1 MSAKKETTHIIS
13 EGELVLYRR
22 ERSSIWQCRYK
33 VGGVWQRASTKERKL
48 KDAKDVAKELKITAE
63 IRKRDN
69 LPVITRKFRDVAK
82 LAVQRMEQKIA
93 NGEGKV
99 SYKDYIRI
107 ITEYLIPILGN
118 RLITNID
125 SVALDYLD
133 AERIKMMERAPSHST
148 LLSHNAALNLVF
160 DEAVLRNFL
169 TEINRPKL
177 ESKGK
182 KSTRH
187 PAFELNEIQAVINNF
202 ESWVERAR
210 NEHSKE
216 MRQIMR
222 DYVEM
227 LIDTGARPG
236 KELMNLKWKQI
247 KFSMN
252 PKQTH
257 TGQKVTHDDGTEE
270 EIVLTDLNRIVEMTV
285 SGKTGTRQIIGRLPT
300 VKVLER
306 ISRRVYGVKNSI
318 IDPFKDVVT
327 PNNDDYVLR
336 TKEKKQDVSS
346 SFQHMLERY
355 LKEHNLLYD
364 PKSEQNRVF
373 YSFRHTY
380 ATLALTHDKVP
391 IHTLA
396 KQMGTSV
403 LMIERHYS
411 HLKVIQAVEQLSGA
425 ETRRKI
431 AATSTVE
438 DIYKSSQEKKLTEQL
453 AKKVTAKKTP
463 AKKAATKKVPVKKAK
478 ST

>member
-1 MSAKKETTHIIS
+1 MSAKKETTHIIT

-33 VGGVWQRASTKERKL
+33 VGGVWQRASTKVRKL
-48 KDAKDVAKELKITAE
+48 QEAKEVAKELRITAE

-93 NGEGKV
+93 NGDGKV
-99 SYKDYIRI
+99 SYTDYTRI
-107 ITEYLIPILGN
+107 INEYLIPILGN

-125 SVALDYLD
+125 TVALDYLE
-133 AERIKMMERAPSHST
+133 AERIRMMGKTPSKST
-148 LLSHNAALNLVF
+148 LLSQNAALNMVF

-169 TEINRPKL
+169 TEINRPRL
-177 ESKGK
+177 EAKGK

-187 PAFELNEIQAVINNF
+187 PAFELKEVQAVINNF
-202 ESWVERAR
+202 ESWIERAR
-210 NEHSKE
+210 NPHSKE

-222 DYVEM
+222 DYVEL

-252 PKQTH
+252 PKQTY
-257 TGQKVTHDDGTEE
+257 TGQKFTHDDGTEE
-270 EIVLTDLNRIVEMTV
+270 EYVLTDLNRIVEMTV
-285 SGKTGTRQIIGRLPT
+285 TGKTGTRQIIGRLPT

-318 IDPFKDVVT
+318 TDPLKNVAT
-327 PNNDDYVLR
+327 PNNEDYVLR

-355 LKEHNLLYD
+355 LEEHNLLYD
-364 PKSEQNRVF
+364 PKTEQNRVF

-431 AATSTVE
+431 ASTSTVE
-438 DIYKSSQEKKLTEQL
+438 DIYKSSQEKKIEAKAA
-453 AKKVTAKKTP
+453 AKKAP
-463 AKKAATKKVPVKKAK
+463 AKKSSKFK
-478 ST
+478 

>member
-1 MSAKKETTHIIS
+1 MSAKLETTHVVS
-13 EGELVLYRR
+13 ENEIVVYRR

-33 VGGVWQRASTKERKL
+33 VDGVWQRASTKERKL
-48 KDAKDVAKELKITAE
+48 KDAKEVAKTLRIRAE
-63 IRKRDN
+63 IRKHDN

-93 NGEGKV
+93 NGDGKV
-99 SYKDYIRI
+99 SFKDYIRI

-125 SVALDYLD
+125 SAALDHLD
-133 AERIKMMERAPSHST
+133 AERIKMMDRAPSKST
-148 LLSHNAALNLVF
+148 LLSQNAALNLVF

-169 TEINRPKL
+169 TELNRPKL
-177 ESKGK
+177 EAKGK

-187 PAFELNEIQAVINNF
+187 PAFELNELQAVLNNF
-202 ESWVERAR
+202 EEWIERAR
-210 NEHSKE
+210 NDHSKE

-227 LIDTGARPG
+227 LVDTGARPG
-236 KELMNLKWKQI
+236 KELMNVKWKQI
-247 KFSMN
+247 KFSMDPIEIDTGKSLVVKDG
-252 PKQTH
+252 PKE
-257 TGQKVTHDDGTEE
+257 K
-270 EIVLTDLNRIVEMTV
+270 IVLTDLRRIVEMTV
-285 SGKTGTRQIIGRLPT
+285 SGKTGARQIIGRSPT
-300 VKVLER
+300 VRVLER
-306 ISRRVYGVKNSI
+306 IARRVYGVKNSVS
-318 IDPFKDVVT
+318 DPFKDVIT

-336 TKEKKQDVSS
+336 TKSKKQDVSS
-346 SFQHMLERY
+346 AFQHMLERY
-355 LKEHNLLYD
+355 LEEHNLLYD
-364 PKSEQNRVF
+364 PMTETNRVF

-425 ETRRKI
+425 ETRKRI
-431 AATSTVE
+431 ASASTVE
-438 DIYKSSQEKKLTEQL
+438 EIYQS
-453 AKKVTAKKTP
+453 AKVKNNSDSETKMPA
-463 AKKAATKKVPVKKAK
+463 AKKAVLKKSKKLNLN
-478 ST
+478 

>member
-1 MSAKKETTHIIS
+1 MSAKLETTHVVS
-13 EGELVLYRR
+13 ENEIVVYRR

-33 VGGVWQRASTKERKL
+33 VDGVWQRASTKERKL
-48 KDAKDVAKELKITAE
+48 KDAKEVAKTLRIRAE
-63 IRKRDN
+63 IRKHDN

-93 NGEGKV
+93 NGDGKV
-99 SYKDYIRI
+99 SFKDYIRI
-107 ITEYLIPILGN
+107 ITDYLIPILGN

-125 SVALDYLD
+125 NAALNHLD
-133 AERIKMMERAPSHST
+133 AERIKMMDRAPSKST
-148 LLSHNAALNLVF
+148 LLSQNAALNLVF

-169 TEINRPKL
+169 TELNRPKL
-177 ESKGK
+177 EAKGK

-187 PAFELNEIQAVINNF
+187 PAFELNELQAVLNNF
-202 ESWVERAR
+202 EEWIERAR
-210 NEHSKE
+210 NDHSKE

-227 LIDTGARPG
+227 LVDTGARPG

-247 KFSMN
+247 KFSMDPIEIDTGKSLVVKDG
-252 PKQTH
+252 PKE
-257 TGQKVTHDDGTEE
+257 K
-270 EIVLTDLNRIVEMTV
+270 IVLTDLRRIVEMTV
-285 SGKTGTRQIIGRLPT
+285 SGKTGARQIIGRSPT
-300 VKVLER
+300 VRVLER
-306 ISRRVYGVKNSI
+306 IARRVYGVKNSVS
-318 IDPFKDVVT
+318 DPFKDVIT

-336 TKEKKQDVSS
+336 TKSKKQDVSS
-346 SFQHMLERY
+346 AFQHMLERY
-355 LKEHNLLYD
+355 LEEHNLLYD
-364 PKSEQNRVF
+364 PMTETNRVF

-425 ETRRKI
+425 ETRKRI
-431 AATSTVE
+431 ASASTVE
-438 DIYKSSQEKKLTEQL
+438 EIYQS
-453 AKKVTAKKTP
+453 AKVKNNSDSETKMPA
-463 AKKAATKKVPVKKAK
+463 AKKAVLKKSKKLNLN
-478 ST
+478 

>member
-1 MSAKKETTHIIS
+1 MSAKLETTHVVS
-13 EGELVLYRR
+13 ENEIVVYRR

-33 VGGVWQRASTKERKL
+33 VDGVWQRASTKERKL
-48 KDAKDVAKELKITAE
+48 KDAKEVAKTLRIRAE
-63 IRKRDN
+63 IRKHDN

-93 NGEGKV
+93 NGDGKV
-99 SYKDYIRI
+99 SFKDYIRI

-125 SVALDYLD
+125 SAALDHLD
-133 AERIKMMERAPSHST
+133 AERIKMMDRAPSKST
-148 LLSHNAALNLVF
+148 LLSQNAALNLVF

-169 TEINRPKL
+169 TELNRPKL
-177 ESKGK
+177 EAKGK

-187 PAFELNEIQAVINNF
+187 PAFELNELQAVLNNF
-202 ESWVERAR
+202 EEWIERAR
-210 NEHSKE
+210 NDHSKE

-227 LIDTGARPG
+227 LVDTGARPG
-236 KELMNLKWKQI
+236 KELMNVKWKQI
-247 KFSMN
+247 KFSMDPIEIDTGKSLVVKDG
-252 PKQTH
+252 PKE
-257 TGQKVTHDDGTEE
+257 K
-270 EIVLTDLNRIVEMTV
+270 IVLTDLRRIVEMTV
-285 SGKTGTRQIIGRLPT
+285 SGKTGARQIIGRSPT
-300 VKVLER
+300 VRVLER
-306 ISRRVYGVKNSI
+306 IARRVYGVKNSVS
-318 IDPFKDVVT
+318 DPFKDVIT

-336 TKEKKQDVSS
+336 TKSKKQDVSS
-346 SFQHMLERY
+346 AFQHMLERY
-355 LKEHNLLYD
+355 LEEHNLLYD
-364 PKSEQNRVF
+364 PMTETNRVF

-425 ETRRKI
+425 ETRKRI
-431 AATSTVE
+431 ASASTVE
-438 DIYKSSQEKKLTEQL
+438 EIYQS
-453 AKKVTAKKTP
+453 AKVKNNSDSETKMPA
-463 AKKAATKKVPVKKAK
+463 AKKAVLKKSKKQNLN
-478 ST
+478 

>member
-1 MSAKKETTHIIS
+1 MSAKKDTTHILS
-13 EGELVLYRR
+13 EGELVVYRR
-22 ERSSIWQCRYK
+22 ERSGIWQCRFK
-33 VGGVWQRASTKERKL
+33 VDGVWQRASTKERKL
-48 KDAKDVAKELKITAE
+48 KDAKEVAKELRITAE

-93 NGEGKV
+93 NGDGKV
-99 SYKDYIRI
+99 SYSDYIRI
-107 ITEYLIPILGN
+107 INEYLIPILGN

-133 AERIKMMERAPSHST
+133 AERIRMMGRTPSNST
-148 LLSHNAALNLVF
+148 MLSQNAALNIVF

-177 ESKGK
+177 EAKGK

-187 PAFELNEIQAVINNF
+187 PAFELKEVQAVINNF
-202 ESWVERAR
+202 ESWIERAR
-210 NEHSKE
+210 NPHSKE

-252 PKQTH
+252 PQLTH
-257 TGQKVTHDDGTEE
+257 TGEKYVSDDGTEE
-270 EIVLTDLNRIVEMTV
+270 EIVLANLNRIVEMTV
-285 SGKTGTRQIIGRLPT
+285 TGKTGTRQIIGREPT

-306 ISRRVYGVKNSI
+306 ISRRIYGVRNNI
-318 IDPFKDVVT
+318 ADPLKDVAT

-336 TKEKKQDVSS
+336 TKGKKQDVSS

-355 LKEHNLLYD
+355 LEEHNLLYD
-364 PKSEQNRVF
+364 PKTEQNRVF

-425 ETRRKI
+425 ETRKKI
-431 AATSTVE
+431 ASTSTVE
-438 DIYKSSQEKKLTEQL
+438 DIYKSSQEKKKAELEARKPA
-453 AKKVTAKKTP
+453 AKKSS
-463 AKKAATKKVPVKKAK
+463 KKVKQ
-478 ST
+478 

>member
-1 MSAKKETTHIIS
+1 MSAKLETTHIVT
-13 EGELVLYRR
+13 ENELVVYRR

-33 VGGVWQRASTKERKL
+33 VDGVWQRASTKERKL
-48 KDAKDVAKELKITAE
+48 KDAKEVAKSIKIRAE
-63 IRKRDN
+63 IRKHDN

-82 LAVQRMEQKIA
+82 LAVQRMEQKLA
-93 NGEGKV
+93 NGDGKV

-107 ITEYLIPILGN
+107 INEYLIPILGN
-118 RLITNID
+118 RLITSID
-125 SVALDYLD
+125 STALDHLD
-133 AERIKMMERAPSHST
+133 AERIRMMERTPSKST
-148 LLSHNAALNLVF
+148 MLSQNAALNLVF

-169 TEINRPKL
+169 TDLNRPKL
-177 ESKGK
+177 EAKGK

-187 PAFELNEIQAVINNF
+187 PAFTLTEIQAVINNF
-202 ESWVERAR
+202 EAWIERAR
-210 NEHSKE
+210 NAHSKE

-222 DYVEM
+222 DYSEM

-247 KFSMN
+247 KFTMN

-257 TGQKVTHDDGTEE
+257 TGEFVVGDDGEKE
-270 EIVLTDLNRIVEMTV
+270 EIVLTDLNRGAELIVT
-285 SGKTGTRQIIGRLPT
+285 GKTGTREIVGRQPT

-306 ISRRVYGVKNSI
+306 IARRVYGVRNNI
-318 IDPFKDVVT
+318 IDPFKNVVT
-327 PNNDDYVLR
+327 PNNDDFVLR

-346 SFQHMLERY
+346 AFQHMFERY
-355 LKEHNLLYD
+355 LDEHNLLYD
-364 PKSEQNRVF
+364 PKTEQNRVF

-411 HLKVIQAVEQLSGA
+411 HLKVIEATEQLRGQ
-425 ETRRKI
+425 ETRRRI
-431 AATSTVE
+431 ASTSTVE
-438 DIYKSSQEKKLTEQL
+438 EIYQSAQ
-453 AKKVTAKKTP
+453 AKKKAELLARKTAIKKSP
-463 AKKAATKKVPVKKAK
+463 KKVKQ
-478 ST
+478 

>member
-13 EGELVLYRR
+13 EGELVLYKR

-48 KDAKDVAKELKITAE
+48 REAKEVAKELRITAE

-82 LAVQRMEQKIA
+82 LAVQRMEQKLI
-93 NGEGKV
+93 NGDGKV

-107 ITEYLIPILGN
+107 INEYLIPILGN

-125 SVALDYLD
+125 QAALDHLE
-133 AERIKMMERAPSHST
+133 AERILMMGKAPSKST
-148 LLSHNAALNLVF
+148 LLSQNAALNMVF

-169 TEINRPKL
+169 TDLNRPKL
-177 ESKGK
+177 EAKGK
-182 KSTRH
+182 KSDRH
-187 PAFELNEIQAVINNF
+187 PAFELKELQAVLINF
-202 ESWVERAR
+202 PAWIERAK
-210 NEHSKE
+210 NEKSRAIRE
-216 MRQIMR
+216 VMR

-236 KELMNLKWKQI
+236 KELLDLKWKHI
-247 KFSMN
+247 EFSMS
-252 PKQTH
+252 PIDID
-257 TGQKVTHDDGTEE
+257 TGTIENVDDDPDKR
-270 EIVLTDLNRIVEMTV
+270 VVATDFRRVVEMVVT
-285 SGKTGTRQIIGRLPT
+285 GKVGRRKTLGRLPT

-306 ISRRVYGVKNSI
+306 ISRRNYGIKNSVA
-318 IDPFKDVVT
+318 DPFKGVIT

-336 TKEKKQDVSS
+336 TKDKRDVSS

-355 LKEHNLLYD
+355 LDEHNLLYD
-364 PKSEQNRVF
+364 PQTEQNRVF

-403 LMIERHYS
+403 LMIEKHYS
-411 HLKVIQAVEQLSGA
+411 HLKVFEAIEQLRGN
-425 ETRRKI
+425 ETRKKI
-431 AATSTVE
+431 TSTSTVE
-438 DIYKSSQEKKLTEQL
+438 EIYQSSIEKKRTEVTSRKVP
-453 AKKVTAKKTP
+453 AKRGP
-463 AKKAATKKVPVKKAK
+463 AKK
-478 ST
+478 S

>member
-13 EGELVLYRR
+13 EGELVLYKR

-48 KDAKDVAKELKITAE
+48 REAKEVAKELRITAE

-82 LAVQRMEQKIA
+82 LAVQRMEQKLT
-93 NGEGKV
+93 NGDGKV

-107 ITEYLIPILGN
+107 INEYLIPILGN

-125 SVALDYLD
+125 QAALDHLE
-133 AERIKMMERAPSHST
+133 AERILMMGKAPSKST
-148 LLSHNAALNLVF
+148 LLSQNAALNMVF

-169 TEINRPKL
+169 TDLNRPKL
-177 ESKGK
+177 EAKGK
-182 KSTRH
+182 KSDRH
-187 PAFELNEIQAVINNF
+187 PAFELKELQAVLINF
-202 ESWVERAR
+202 PAWIERAK
-210 NEHSKE
+210 NEKSRAIRE
-216 MRQIMR
+216 VMR

-236 KELMNLKWKQI
+236 KELLDLKWKHI
-247 KFSMN
+247 EFSMS
-252 PKQTH
+252 PIDID
-257 TGQKVTHDDGTEE
+257 TGTIENVDDDPDKR
-270 EIVLTDLNRIVEMTV
+270 VVATDFRRVVEMVVT
-285 SGKTGTRQIIGRLPT
+285 GKVGRRKTLGRLPT

-306 ISRRVYGVKNSI
+306 ISRRNYGIKNSVA
-318 IDPFKDVVT
+318 DPFKGVIT
-327 PNNDDYVLR
+327 PTNDDYVLR
-336 TKEKKQDVSS
+336 TKDKRDVSS

-355 LKEHNLLYD
+355 LDEHNLLYD
-364 PKSEQNRVF
+364 PQTEQNRVF

-403 LMIERHYS
+403 LMIEKHYS
-411 HLKVIQAVEQLSGA
+411 HLKVFEAIEQLRGN
-425 ETRRKI
+425 ETRKKI
-431 AATSTVE
+431 TSTSTVE
-438 DIYKSSQEKKLTEQL
+438 EIYQSSIEK
-453 AKKVTAKKTP
+453 
-463 AKKAATKKVPVKKAK
+463 KKAAVVERKVGSKASKIKKARD
-478 ST
+478 

>member
-1 MSAKKETTHIIS
+1 MSAKLETTHVVS
-13 EGELVLYRR
+13 ENEIVVYKR
-22 ERSSIWQCRYK
+22 ERSEIWQCRYK

-48 KDAKDVAKELKITAE
+48 KDAKEVAKTLRITAE

-82 LAVQRMEQKIA
+82 HTVQRMEQRIA
-93 NGEGKV
+93 NGDGKV
-99 SYKDYIRI
+99 SFKDYIRI

-125 SVALDYLD
+125 NAALDHLD
-133 AERIKMMERAPSHST
+133 AERIKMMDRAPSKST
-148 LLSHNAALNLVF
+148 LLSQNAALNLVF

-169 TEINRPKL
+169 TELNRPKL
-177 ESKGK
+177 EAKGK

-187 PAFELNEIQAVINNF
+187 PAFELNELQAVLNNF
-202 ESWVERAR
+202 EEWIERAR
-210 NEHSKE
+210 NDHSKE

-227 LIDTGARPG
+227 LVDTGARPG

-247 KFSMN
+247 KFSMDPIEIDTGKSLVVKDG
-252 PKQTH
+252 PKE
-257 TGQKVTHDDGTEE
+257 K
-270 EIVLTDLNRIVEMTV
+270 IVLTDLRRIVEMTV
-285 SGKTGTRQIIGRLPT
+285 SGKTGARQIIGRSPT
-300 VKVLER
+300 VRVLER
-306 ISRRVYGVKNSI
+306 IARRVYGVKNSVS
-318 IDPFKDVVT
+318 DPFKDVIT

-336 TKEKKQDVSS
+336 TKSKKQDVSS
-346 SFQHMLERY
+346 AFQHMLERY
-355 LKEHNLLYD
+355 LEEHNLLYD
-364 PKSEQNRVF
+364 PMTETNRVF

-425 ETRRKI
+425 ETRKRI
-431 AATSTVE
+431 ASASTVE
-438 DIYKSSQEKKLTEQL
+438 EIYQS
-453 AKKVTAKKTP
+453 AKVKNNSDSETKMPA
-463 AKKAATKKVPVKKAK
+463 AKKAVLKKSKKLNLN
-478 ST
+478 

>member
-1 MSAKKETTHIIS
+1 MSAKLETTHVVS
-13 EGELVLYRR
+13 ENEIVVYRR

-33 VGGVWQRASTKERKL
+33 VDGVWQRASTKERKL
-48 KDAKDVAKELKITAE
+48 KDAKEVAKTLRIRAE
-63 IRKRDN
+63 IRKHDN

-93 NGEGKV
+93 NGDGKV
-99 SYKDYIRI
+99 SFKDYIRI

-125 SVALDYLD
+125 SAALDHLD
-133 AERIKMMERAPSHST
+133 AERIKMMDRAPSKST
-148 LLSHNAALNLVF
+148 LLSQNAALNLVF

-169 TEINRPKL
+169 TELNRPKL
-177 ESKGK
+177 EAKGK

-187 PAFELNEIQAVINNF
+187 PAFELNELQAVLNNF
-202 ESWVERAR
+202 EEWIERAR
-210 NEHSKE
+210 NDHSKE

-227 LIDTGARPG
+227 LVDTGARPG
-236 KELMNLKWKQI
+236 KELMNVKWKQI
-247 KFSMN
+247 KFSMDPIEIDTGKSLVVKDG
-252 PKQTH
+252 PKE
-257 TGQKVTHDDGTEE
+257 K
-270 EIVLTDLNRIVEMTV
+270 IVLTDLRRIVEMTV
-285 SGKTGTRQIIGRLPT
+285 SGKTGVRQIIGRSPT
-300 VKVLER
+300 VRVLER
-306 ISRRVYGVKNSI
+306 IARRVYGVKNSVS
-318 IDPFKDVVT
+318 DPFKDVIT

-336 TKEKKQDVSS
+336 TKSKKQDVSS
-346 SFQHMLERY
+346 AFQHMLERY
-355 LKEHNLLYD
+355 LEEHNLLYD
-364 PKSEQNRVF
+364 PMTETNRVF

-425 ETRRKI
+425 ETRKRI
-431 AATSTVE
+431 ASASTVE
-438 DIYKSSQEKKLTEQL
+438 EIYQS
-453 AKKVTAKKTP
+453 AKVKNNSDLEAKMP
-463 AKKAATKKVPVKKAK
+463 AAKKAVLKKSKKLI
-478 ST
+478 

>member
-1 MSAKKETTHIIS
+1 MSAKLETTHVVS
-13 EGELVLYRR
+13 ENEIVVYKR

-33 VGGVWQRASTKERKL
+33 VDGVWLRASTKERKL
-48 KDAKDVAKELKITAE
+48 KDAKEVAKTLRIRAE
-63 IRKRDN
+63 IRKHDN
-69 LPVITRKFRDVAK
+69 LPVITRRFRDVAK

-93 NGEGKV
+93 NGDGKV

-107 ITEYLIPILGN
+107 ITDYLIPILGN

-125 SVALDYLD
+125 GAALDHLE
-133 AERIKMMERAPSHST
+133 AERIQMMDRTPSNST
-148 LLSHNAALNLVF
+148 MLSHNAALNLVF

-169 TEINRPKL
+169 TDLNRPKL
-177 ESKGK
+177 EAKGK

-187 PAFELNEIQAVINNF
+187 PAFTLTEIQAVINNF
-202 ESWVERAR
+202 EMWIERAR
-210 NEHSKE
+210 NAHSKE

-222 DYVEM
+222 DYSEM

-247 KFSMN
+247 NFTMN
-252 PKQTH
+252 PKNIH
-257 TGQKVTHDDGTEE
+257 TGKKFIDDDGTEE
-270 EIVLTDLNRIVEMTV
+270 ELVLTELNRGVELIV
-285 SGKTGTRQIIGRLPT
+285 SGKTGTREIVGRQPT

-306 ISRRVYGVKNSI
+306 IARRVYGVRNNI
-318 IDPFKDVVT
+318 NEPFKDVVT

-346 SFQHMLERY
+346 AFQHMFERY
-355 LKEHNLLYD
+355 LDEHNLLYD
-364 PKSEQNRVF
+364 PKTDQNRVF

-391 IHTLA
+391 IHTLS

-411 HLKVIQAVEQLSGA
+411 HLKVIEAAEQLSGK
-425 ETRRKI
+425 ETRRRI
-431 AATSTVE
+431 ASTSTV
-438 DIYKSSQEKKLTEQL
+438 DQIYQSN
-453 AKKVTAKKTP
+453 KT
-463 AKKAATKKVPVKKAK
+463 KN
-478 ST
+478 

>member
-1 MSAKKETTHIIS
+1 MSAKLETTHVVS
-13 EGELVLYRR
+13 ENEIVVYRR

-33 VGGVWQRASTKERKL
+33 VDGVWQRASTKERKL
-48 KDAKDVAKELKITAE
+48 KDAKEVAKTLRIRAE
-63 IRKRDN
+63 IRKHDN

-93 NGEGKV
+93 NGDGKV
-99 SYKDYIRI
+99 SFKDYIRI

-125 SVALDYLD
+125 SAALDHLD
-133 AERIKMMERAPSHST
+133 AERIKMMDRAPSKST
-148 LLSHNAALNLVF
+148 LLSQNAALNLVF

-169 TEINRPKL
+169 TELNRPKL
-177 ESKGK
+177 EAKGK

-187 PAFELNEIQAVINNF
+187 PAFELNELQAVLNNF
-202 ESWVERAR
+202 EEWIERAR
-210 NEHSKE
+210 NDHSKE

-227 LIDTGARPG
+227 LVDTGARPG
-236 KELMNLKWKQI
+236 KELMNVKWKQI
-247 KFSMN
+247 KFSMDPIEIDTGKSLVVKDG
-252 PKQTH
+252 PKE
-257 TGQKVTHDDGTEE
+257 K
-270 EIVLTDLNRIVEMTV
+270 IVLTDLRRIVEMTV
-285 SGKTGTRQIIGRLPT
+285 SGKTGARQIIGRSPT
-300 VKVLER
+300 VRVLER
-306 ISRRVYGVKNSI
+306 IARRVYGVKNSVS
-318 IDPFKDVVT
+318 DPFKDVIT

-336 TKEKKQDVSS
+336 TKSKKQDVSS
-346 SFQHMLERY
+346 AFQHMLERY
-355 LKEHNLLYD
+355 LEEHNLLYD
-364 PKSEQNRVF
+364 PMTETNRVF

-425 ETRRKI
+425 ETRKRI
-431 AATSTVE
+431 ASASTVE
-438 DIYKSSQEKKLTEQL
+438 EIYQS
-453 AKKVTAKKTP
+453 AKVKNNSDSETKMPA
-463 AKKAATKKVPVKKAK
+463 AKKAVLKKSKKMNLN
-478 ST
+478 

>member
-13 EGELVLYRR
+13 EGELVLYKR

-48 KDAKDVAKELKITAE
+48 KDAKEIAKELRLTAE

-82 LAVQRMEQKIA
+82 LAVQRMEQKLA
-93 NGEGKV
+93 NGDGKV
-99 SYKDYIRI
+99 SFKDYIRI
-107 ITEYLIPILGN
+107 ITDYLIPILGN

-125 SVALDYLD
+125 QTALDHLE
-133 AERIKMMERAPSHST
+133 AERILMMGKPPSKST
-148 LLSHNAALNLVF
+148 LLSHNAALNIVF

-169 TEINRPKL
+169 TDLNRPKL
-177 ESKGK
+177 EAKGK
-182 KSTRH
+182 KSVRH
-187 PAFELNEIQAVINNF
+187 PAFELKEVQAVINNF
-202 ESWVERAR
+202 ESWIERAR
-210 NEHSKE
+210 NPHSKE
-216 MRQIMR
+216 MRKIMR

-252 PKQTH
+252 KKLINI
-257 TGQKVTHDDGTEE
+257 GEKVVRDDGTEE
-270 EIVLTDLNRIVEMTV
+270 EIVRTDLNRIVEMTV
-285 SGKTGTRQIIGRLPT
+285 TGKTGTRQIIGRLPT

-306 ISRRVYGVKNSI
+306 ISRRNYGVKNSI
-318 IDPFKDVVT
+318 VDPLKDVAT

-336 TKEKKQDVSS
+336 TKERKQDVSS

-355 LKEHNLLYD
+355 LDEHNLLYD
-364 PKSEQNRVF
+364 PQTEQNRVF

-403 LMIERHYS
+403 LMIEKHYS
-411 HLKVIQAVEQLSGA
+411 HLKVYEAIEQLRGN
-425 ETRRKI
+425 ETRKKI
-431 AATSTVE
+431 TSTSTVDE
-438 DIYKSSQEKKLTEQL
+438 MYQS
-453 AKKVTAKKTP
+453 
-463 AKKAATKKVPVKKAK
+463 TKVKKNNK
-478 ST
+478 VI

>member
-1 MSAKKETTHIIS
+1 MSAKLETTHVVS
-13 EGELVLYRR
+13 ENEIVVYKR
-22 ERSSIWQCRYK
+22 ERSEIWQCRYK

-48 KDAKDVAKELKITAE
+48 KDAKEVAKTLRITAE

-82 LAVQRMEQKIA
+82 HAVQRMEQRIV
-93 NGEGKV
+93 NGDGKV
-99 SYKDYIRI
+99 SFKDYIRI

-125 SVALDYLD
+125 KAALDHLD
-133 AERIKMMERAPSHST
+133 AERIKMMDRAPSKST
-148 LLSHNAALNLVF
+148 LLSQNAALNLVF

-169 TEINRPKL
+169 TELNRPKL

-187 PAFELNEIQAVINNF
+187 PAFELNELQAVLNNF
-202 ESWVERAR
+202 EEWIERAR
-210 NEHSKE
+210 NDHSKE

-227 LIDTGARPG
+227 LVDTGARPG
-236 KELMNLKWKQI
+236 KELMNVKWKQI
-247 KFSMN
+247 KFSMD
-252 PKQTH
+252 PIEID
-257 TGQKVTHDDGTEE
+257 TGQVLVVKDGPNEK
-270 EIVLTDLNRIVEMTV
+270 IVITDMRRIVEMTV
-285 SGKTGTRQIIGRLPT
+285 SGKTGARQIIGRSPT
-300 VKVLER
+300 VRVLER
-306 ISRRVYGVKNSI
+306 IARRVYGVKNSI
-318 IDPFKDVVT
+318 SDPFKDVIT

-336 TKEKKQDVSS
+336 TKSKKQDVSS
-346 SFQHMLERY
+346 AFQHMLERY
-355 LKEHNLLYD
+355 LEEHNLLYD
-364 PKSEQNRVF
+364 PMTETNRVF

-425 ETRRKI
+425 ETRRRI
-431 AATSTVE
+431 ASTSTVDE
-438 DIYKSSQEKKLTEQL
+438 IYQSIKVKSNLDSEAKKSVAKKEAIKKSS
-453 AKKVTAKKTP
+453 
-463 AKKAATKKVPVKKAK
+463 KAI
-478 ST
+478 

>member
-13 EGELVLYRR
+13 EGELVLYKR

-48 KDAKDVAKELKITAE
+48 REAKEVAKELRITAE

-82 LAVQRMEQKIA
+82 LAVQRMEQKLT
-93 NGEGKV
+93 NGDGKV

-107 ITEYLIPILGN
+107 INEYLIPILGN

-125 SVALDYLD
+125 QAELDHLE
-133 AERIKMMERAPSHST
+133 AERILMMGKAPSKST
-148 LLSHNAALNLVF
+148 LLSQNAALNMVF

-169 TEINRPKL
+169 TDLNRPKL
-177 ESKGK
+177 EAKGK
-182 KSTRH
+182 KSDRH
-187 PAFELNEIQAVINNF
+187 PAFELRELQAVLINF
-202 ESWVERAR
+202 PAWIGRAK
-210 NEHSKE
+210 NEKSRAIRE
-216 MRQIMR
+216 VMR
-222 DYVEM
+222 DYVEL

-236 KELMNLKWKQI
+236 KELLDLKWKHI
-247 KFSMN
+247 EFSMS
-252 PKQTH
+252 PIEID
-257 TGQKVTHDDGTEE
+257 TGTIENVDDDPDKRD
-270 EIVLTDLNRIVEMTV
+270 VATDFRRVVEMVVT
-285 SGKTGTRQIIGRLPT
+285 GKVGRRKTLGRLPT

-306 ISRRVYGVKNSI
+306 ISRRNYGIKNSVA
-318 IDPFKDVVT
+318 DPFKGVIT

-336 TKEKKQDVSS
+336 TKDKRDVSS

-355 LKEHNLLYD
+355 LDEHNLLYD
-364 PKSEQNRVF
+364 PQTEQNRVF

-403 LMIERHYS
+403 LMIEKHYS
-411 HLKVIQAVEQLSGA
+411 HLKVFEAIEQLRGN
-425 ETRRKI
+425 ETRKKI
-431 AATSTVE
+431 TSTSTVE
-438 DIYKSSQEKKLTEQL
+438 EIYQSSIEKKRANVIEKRV
-453 AKKVTAKKTP
+453 ASKTS
-463 AKKAATKKVPVKKAK
+463 KINKA
-478 ST
+478 

>member
-1 MSAKKETTHIIS
+1 MSAKLETTHVVS
-13 EGELVLYRR
+13 ENEIVVYKR
-22 ERSSIWQCRYK
+22 ERSEIWQCRYK

-48 KDAKDVAKELKITAE
+48 KDAKEVAKTLRITAE

-82 LAVQRMEQKIA
+82 HTVQRMEQRIA
-93 NGEGKV
+93 NGDGKV
-99 SYKDYIRI
+99 SFKDYIRI

-125 SVALDYLD
+125 SAALDHLD
-133 AERIKMMERAPSHST
+133 AERIKMMDRAPSKST
-148 LLSHNAALNLVF
+148 LLSQNAALNLVF

-169 TEINRPKL
+169 TELNRPKL
-177 ESKGK
+177 EAKGK

-187 PAFELNEIQAVINNF
+187 PAFELNELQAVLNNF
-202 ESWVERAR
+202 EEWIERAR
-210 NEHSKE
+210 NDHSKE

-227 LIDTGARPG
+227 LVDTGARPG
-236 KELMNLKWKQI
+236 KELMNVKWKQI
-247 KFSMN
+247 KFSMDPIEIDTGKSLVVKDG
-252 PKQTH
+252 PKE
-257 TGQKVTHDDGTEE
+257 K
-270 EIVLTDLNRIVEMTV
+270 IVLTDLRRIVEMTV
-285 SGKTGTRQIIGRLPT
+285 SGKTGARQIIGRSPT
-300 VKVLER
+300 VRVLER
-306 ISRRVYGVKNSI
+306 IARRVYGVKNSVS
-318 IDPFKDVVT
+318 DPFKDVIT

-336 TKEKKQDVSS
+336 TKSKKQDVSS
-346 SFQHMLERY
+346 AFQHMLERY
-355 LKEHNLLYD
+355 LEEHNLLYD
-364 PKSEQNRVF
+364 PMTETNRVF

-425 ETRRKI
+425 ETRKRI
-431 AATSTVE
+431 ASASTVE
-438 DIYKSSQEKKLTEQL
+438 EIYQS
-453 AKKVTAKKTP
+453 AKVKNNSDSETKMPA
-463 AKKAATKKVPVKKAK
+463 AKKAVLKKSKKLNLN
-478 ST
+478 

>member
-1 MSAKKETTHIIS
+1 M
-13 EGELVLYRR
+13 YRR

-33 VGGVWQRASTKERKL
+33 VGGVWQRATTKERNL
-48 KDAKDVAKELKITAE
+48 KDAKEFAKELKITAE
-63 IRKRDN
+63 IRKREN
-69 LPVITRKFRDVAK
+69 LPVITRKFRDVGK
-82 LAVQRMEQKIA
+82 LAIQRMEQKIA
-93 NGEGKV
+93 NGDGKV

-107 ITEYLIPILGN
+107 INEYLIPILGN

-133 AERIKMMERAPSHST
+133 AERIRMMERAPTHST
-148 LLSHNAALNLVF
+148 LLTHNAALNVVF

-202 ESWVERAR
+202 ESWIERAR
-210 NEHSKE
+210 NQHSKE

-252 PKQTH
+252 PKQIH
-257 TGQKVTHDDGTEE
+257 TGEKVESDEGKEA

-285 SGKTGTRQIIGRLPT
+285 TGKTGTRQIIGRLPT

-306 ISRRVYGVKNSI
+306 ISRRIYGVRNNI
-318 IDPFKDVVT
+318 ADPLRDVAT
-327 PNNDDYVLR
+327 PNNDDFVLR

-346 SFQHMLERY
+346 GFQHMLERY
-355 LKEHNLLYD
+355 LEEHNLLYD
-364 PKSEQNRVF
+364 PKTEQNRVF

-380 ATLALTHDKVP
+380 ATLALTHDRVP

-411 HLKVIQAVEQLSGA
+411 HLKVIQAVEQLSGT

-431 AATSTVE
+431 ASTSTVE
-438 DIYKSSQEKKLTEQL
+438 EIYKSSQEKKTAE
-453 AKKVTAKKTP
+453 KVTAKK
-463 AKKAATKKVPVKKAK
+463 ALTKKNQSSFSKGD
-478 ST
+478 